1 MSRIGGLSFGV
12 DFSCLMP
19 FATTAAHG
27 SLMAPHVKI
36 LRDFRDRF
44 LLGNSV
50 GKSFVRFYYAYSPLM
65 ADFIAKHDS
74 LRAVVRVSLLPV
86 VGVSWIVLKIGP
98 VSTMALMLLL
108 ASGFIGSVWYRRKY
122 KT

>member
-1 MSRIGGLSFGV
+1 LSRIGGLSFGV

-44 LLGNSV
+44 LLESSI
-50 GKSFVRFYYAYSPLM
+50 GKAFVNFYYKYSPPI
-65 ADFIAKHDS
+65 ADFIAKHDN
-74 LRAVVRVSLLPV
+74 LRAMVRVSLLSV
-86 VGVSWIVLKIGP
+86 VGVSWVALKIGP
-98 VSTMALMLLL
+98 VSTMALMLFFTFGLICL
-108 ASGFIGSVWYRRKY
+108 VRVRK
-122 KT
+122 KFKK